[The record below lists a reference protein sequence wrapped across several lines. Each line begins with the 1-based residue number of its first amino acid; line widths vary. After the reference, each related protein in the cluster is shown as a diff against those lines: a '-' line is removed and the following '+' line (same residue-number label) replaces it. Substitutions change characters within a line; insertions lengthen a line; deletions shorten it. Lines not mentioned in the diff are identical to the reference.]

1 MKIINHRVF
10 EGRNIYSHKKC
21 IRLDLDLEGYSE
33 IPSKDIYD
41 FNESLVRLL
50 PELNKHRCGID
61 EDRGFIKRLTEGT
74 YLAHITEHIIIAL
87 QNMVGVEVSY
97 GKSREILGDNYYV
110 IYQYE
115 YKNTG
120 IEAANIAV
128 NIVNSLI
135 GKKIFDIDLRLKE
148 LKEILMDEQLGVSTF
163 NICKEAKKRGIPIQ
177 RIGEDSIFQL
187 GYGKYSKI
195 IQATMGNDTS
205 AIAVGIAQDK
215 LLTKQILGMHC
226 LPVAS
231 GMKVKSKVDAL
242 SSAKDIGYPVVI
254 KPEFGNQGKGVIVNI
269 KNEKQLSDAY
279 ELLVKDFKE
288 DIIIEKFIS
297 GRDYRV
303 CSVYGDIV
311 AVSERI
317 PPYIIGD
324 GISTIEKLINTTNED
339 PRRGEGHEKE
349 LTKIKIDDR
358 LTEYLKQKGYT
369 LKAVLPEKEK
379 LFLKDNANLST
390 GGFALDCTDL
400 ICEENIEICKRAA
413 SAIGLDIC
421 GVDIICEDISKPI
434 TDGGGIIE
442 INAAPGIRM
451 HHNPCIGSSRNVA
464 GHIVD
469 KLFKDIPK
477 NIPLISVTGT
487 NGKTTTTRLI
497 SHILSIAGYTVG
509 MTTTSGIYID
519 GKCTFKGDTTG
530 PKSALAVLMNK
541 EIDAAVLETA
551 RGGMIR
557 GGLAYDLADVAVITN
572 ITEDHLGVDGV
583 ETIEDL
589 AKVKALVGE
598 AVKEDGYVV
607 VNGDNEMC
615 ISILP
620 RLKGNLIIF
629 SNDKDNV
636 VMRSNIDK
644 GGYGIYVDEG
654 KIFIQKSTHCESLID
669 IKIIGITMNGAL
681 KYNIENAMAACAASV
696 GLGISYDIIKKGLTS
711 FQCNNEQN
719 PGRFNTYY
727 VNDVMVVLDYGHNI
741 DGYTCVL
748 DGLKQIKHNKLIGVI
763 GVPGDRSDSHI
774 LEIGKCAGESLDYIF
789 IKEDKDRRGR
799 DIGEVADILLRGV
812 QKSKIH
818 NMNITKILKE
828 KDAFKT
834 ALDFAKPGDIVI
846 IFFEKQLEPLIDII
860 NNKIEEGKSESE
872 TKLLIPSN
880 YIDKKIQ

>member
-1 MKIINHRVF
+1 MKIINQRVF
-10 EGRNIYSHKKC
+10 NGRNIYSHKKC
-21 IRLDLDLEGYSE
+21 IRLDLDLEGYRE

-41 FNESLVRLL
+41 FNERLVQLL
-50 PELNKHRCGID
+50 PELSKHRCGID

-97 GKSREILGDNYYV
+97 GKSREISGDNYYV

-120 IEAANIAV
+120 LQVANIAV

-135 GKKIFDIDLRLKE
+135 NKEIFDIDLRLKE
-148 LKEILMDEQLGVSTF
+148 LMEILMEEQLGVSTL
-163 NICKEAKKRGIPIQ
+163 NICNEAKKRGIPIL

-215 LLTKQILGMHC
+215 LLTKQILGIHC

-231 GMKVKSKVDAL
+231 GMKVKSRLDAL
-242 SSAKDIGYPVVI
+242 YFAKDIGYPVVI

-269 KNEKQLSDAY
+269 KHEKQLSEAY
-279 ELLVKDFKE
+279 ELLAGDYE

-324 GISTIEKLINTTNED
+324 GINTIEKLIHITNED

-349 LTKIKIDDR
+349 LTKIKVDDR
-358 LTEYLKQKGYT
+358 LIEYLKQKGYT
-369 LKAVLPEKEK
+369 LKVVLPEKEK

-421 GVDIICEDISKPI
+421 GIDLICEDISKPI
-434 TDGGGIIE
+434 TDGGVIIE

-451 HHNPCIGSSRNVA
+451 HHNPCIGSPRNVA

-477 NIPLISVTGT
+477 NIPLVSVTGT

-607 VNGDNEMC
+607 INGDNEMC

-620 RLKGNLIIF
+620 RLRGNLIIF
-629 SNDKDNV
+629 SSDKDNV
-636 VMRSNIDK
+636 AMRSNLDK
-644 GGYGIYVDEG
+644 GGYGIYIDQD
-654 KIFIQKSTHCESLID
+654 KIIIQNSTHCESLID
-669 IKIIGITMNGAL
+669 IKMIGITMNGAL
-681 KYNIENAMAACAASV
+681 KYNTENAMAACAACI
-696 GLGISYDIIKKGLTS
+696 GLGISYDVIKKGLTS
-711 FQCNNEQN
+711 FHCNNEQN
-719 PGRFNTYY
+719 PGRFNIYY
-727 VNDVMVVLDYGHNI
+727 VNDIMVVLDYGHNI
-741 DGYTCVL
+741 DGYRCVL
-748 DGLKQIKHNKLIGVI
+748 DGLKQIAHNKLIGVI
-763 GVPGDRSDSHI
+763 GVPGDRPDSHI
-774 LEIGKCAGESLDYIF
+774 LQVGKCAGESFDYIF
-789 IKEDKDRRGR
+789 IKEDEDRRGR
-799 DIGEVADILLRGV
+799 AIGEVANILLSGA
-812 QKSKIH
+812 QKSNIH
-818 NMNITKILKE
+818 NKNIKTMLKE
-828 KDAFKT
+828 RDAFKT
-834 ALDFAKPGDIVI
+834 ALDFASPGDIVI
-846 IFFEKQLEPLIDII
+846 VFFEKELEQLIDII
-860 NNKIEEGKSESE
+860 NNKIKEGKSE
-872 TKLLIPSN
+872 TKLLNSSN
-880 YIDKKIQ
+880 FMDKKVQ

>member
-1 MKIINHRVF
+1 MEMLNFKVF
-10 EGRNIYSHKKC
+10 KGRNIYSHKKC
-21 IRLDLDLEGYSE
+21 IRLDLDLEGYCE
-33 IPSKDIYD
+33 IPSKEIFN
-41 FNESLVRLL
+41 FNENLVQML

-87 QNMVGVEVSY
+87 QNMMGVEVSY
-97 GKSREILGDNYYV
+97 GKSREISGDKYYV

-128 NIVNSLI
+128 DLVNSLI
-135 GKKIFDIDLRLKE
+135 NKKLFDLNLRLSG
-148 LKEILMDEQLGVSTF
+148 LKEILLDEQLGVSTF
-163 NICKEAKKRGIPIQ
+163 NICNEAKKRGIPILK
-177 RIGEDSIFQL
+177 IGEDSIFQL

-205 AIAVGIAQDK
+205 AIAVSIAQDK
-215 LLTKQILGMHC
+215 LLTKQILSMHC

-231 GMKVKSKVDAL
+231 GMKVTSRIDAIA
-242 SSAKDIGYPVVI
+242 SAMDIGYPVVL

-269 KNEKQLSDAY
+269 KHEKQLSDAY
-279 ELLVKDFKE
+279 ELLVKDYK
-288 DIIIEKFIS
+288 DIIIEKCIS

-303 CSVYGDIV
+303 CSIYGDIV

-324 GISTIEKLINTTNED
+324 GISTIEKLIQNTNED

-358 LTEYLKQKGYT
+358 LIEYLKQKEYS
-369 LKAVLPEKEK
+369 LSIVLPEKEK
-379 LFLKDNANLST
+379 LYLKDNANLST

-421 GVDIICEDISKPI
+421 GIDLICEDISKPL
-434 TDGGGIIE
+434 TEGGVIIE

-451 HHNPCIGSSRNVA
+451 HHNPCIGASRNVA

-469 KLFKDIPK
+469 KLFKGIPK
-477 NIPLISVTGT
+477 NIPLIAVTGT

-497 SHILSIAGYTVG
+497 SHILSIKGYTVG

-541 EIDAAVLETA
+541 SIDAAVLETA

-557 GGLAYDLADVAVITN
+557 EGLAYDLADVAVITN
-572 ITEDHLGVDGV
+572 ITEDHLGIDGI

-607 VNGDNEMC
+607 INGDNNMC

-620 RLKGNLIIF
+620 RLKGKLIIF
-629 SNDKDNV
+629 SNNKDNE
-636 VMRSNIDK
+636 VMRTNIQK
-644 GGYGIYVDEG
+644 GGYGVYVDEG
-654 KIFIQKSTHCESLID
+654 NLIIEKSTNLEELID
-669 IKIIGITMNGAL
+669 IKSIGITFNGIL
-681 KYNIENAMAACAASV
+681 KYNIENAMAACAAAV
-696 GLGISYDIIKKGLTS
+696 GLGINYDIIRQGLKS
-711 FQCNNEQN
+711 FYCNSEQN
-719 PGRFNTYY
+719 PGRFNSYY
-727 VNDVMVVLDYGHNI
+727 VNDVMVILDYGHNI
-741 DGYTCVL
+741 DGYKCVL
-748 DGLKQIKHNKLIGVI
+748 DGLKNIKHNRLIGVI
-763 GVPGDRSDSHI
+763 GVPGDRPDSHI
-774 LEIGKCAGESLDYIF
+774 LDVGNCAGENFDYIY
-789 IKEDKDRRGR
+789 IKEDEDRRGR
-799 DIGEVADILLRGV
+799 AKGEVADLLLNGI
-812 QKSKIH
+812 QKSKVQGTNVI
-818 NMNITKILKE
+818 KIPKE
-828 KDAFKT
+828 TEAFKA

-846 IFFEKQLEPLIDII
+846 IFFEKHMEPLIDII
-860 NNKIEEGKSESE
+860 NNKIEESKCVAE
-872 TKLLIPSN
+872 LLV
-880 YIDKKIQ
+880 KA